1 MDFSRE
7 ITLRKKDSTIFIFNA
22 DTGDSESLIIWAYGL
37 SSRTF
42 FSANKKTPTTA
53 LAAAAAAAATTRKK
67 VVRLCVL
74 VWVYNLISWCTQC
87 GPNEANERRTNI
99 FHPRLSPFCRLSFTP
114 HTKKGWVIGGEWSW
128 FESSRDLWKHFR
140 LYAFTAIQYRCA
152 CTKYSTLLYL
162 PFSVSLSRFRSFD
175 RSFSPCLSFSFSKQ
189 CSKFLIEVSHE
200 LRWLPIN
207 YKMQKLF
214 CDSMTVSMVLLTVRV
229 YCVTCNVCVLHI
241 TTDFLARLFSCKTKE
256 RVAWPLIGNEI
267 CYSSSSSNNANKK
280 AARLHLQ
287 KSNISTWK

>member
-1 MDFSRE
+1 MYTVRAQWSE
-7 ITLRKKDSTIFIFNA
+7 RK
-22 DTGDSESLIIWAYGL
+22 
-37 SSRTF
+37 
-42 FSANKKTPTTA
+42 ANKHISPSSVSFLPPLIHTA
-53 LAAAAAAAATTRKK
+53 HKK
-67 VVRLCVL
+67 
-74 VWVYNLISWCTQC
+74 
-87 GPNEANERRTNI
+87 
-99 FHPRLSPFCRLSFTP
+99 RLSNWRRVKLIWILSRPLKAFSP
-114 HTKKGWVIGGEWSW
+114 LCIHSHPVPVCMYKVQHTSVS
-128 FESSRDLWKHFR
+128 
-140 LYAFTAIQYRCA
+140 A
-152 CTKYSTLLYL
+152 LLCL
-162 PFSVSLSRFRSFD
+162 SLSRFRSFD